1 MTPSDENKT
10 ITPKSDNLPLKA
22 VARLV
27 NASPTSIRRWVAKID
42 FPEPHSPTTETVS
55 FYLIFK
61 SIFFKTL
68 ILSLPVW
75 YLRFIFFNLRR
86 VFMNKTIF
94 IKILIIFLVHINASA
109 IEKVVLFGDSLMAGY
124 GLPKEHHLSIVLEN
138 NLKEAGLN
146 IKVINGSVSGSTSSG
161 GLNRVDWSLS
171 EPGIDLIILGLG
183 ANDMLRGI
191 QPDETKK
198 NLEQI
203 INIANNKKI
212 KIILAGMVAPYTHG
226 KKYKKEFDDIY
237 PKLSKKY
244 NLPLIPFLLGGVA
257 LNPFL
262 NQKDGIH
269 PNKEGTIKVSETIKK
284 SIINIL
290 N

>member
-1 MTPSDENKT
+1 M
-10 ITPKSDNLPLKA
+10 
-22 VARLV
+22 
-27 NASPTSIRRWVAKID
+27 
-42 FPEPHSPTTETVS
+42 
-55 FYLIFK
+55 
-61 SIFFKTL
+61 
-68 ILSLPVW
+68 
-75 YLRFIFFNLRR
+75 
-86 VFMNKTIF
+86 
-94 IKILIIFLVHINASA
+94 HINASA

-138 NLKEAGLN
+138 NLKQAGLN

-161 GLNRVDWSLS
+161 GLNRADWSLS

-191 QPDETKK
+191 QPEETER

-203 INIANNKKI
+203 IKVAQNKKI
-212 KIILAGMVAPYTHG
+212 KIILAGMVAPDTHG
-226 KKYKKEFDDIY
+226 KKYKKEFDAIY

-244 NLPLIPFLLGGVA
+244 NLVFIPFLLEGVA
-257 LNPFL
+257 LNPSL
-262 NQKDGIH
+262 NQQDGIH